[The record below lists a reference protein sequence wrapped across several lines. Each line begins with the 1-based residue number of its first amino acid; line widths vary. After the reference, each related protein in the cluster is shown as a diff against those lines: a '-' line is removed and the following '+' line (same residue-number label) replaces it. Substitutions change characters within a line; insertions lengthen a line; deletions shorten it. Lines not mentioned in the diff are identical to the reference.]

1 MVMVVQLKVMAKMM
15 VVLVVFQEAAR
26 RRKGV
31 GR

>member
-1 MVMVVQLKVMAKMM
+1 MVVQFKVMAKMM
-15 VVLVVFQEAAR
+15 VVMVVFQETTR